1 MNLMLLRASSADF
14 SDSAAEE
21 DLRDS
26 LERESNP
33 IPSSSYAKLIWGH
46 AKNAKERR
54 AKLRFMGIL
63 GKSMKIY
70 HLLAQ
75 KPIRAFFY
83 IPLIAAMISQG
94 NASAN
99 MGDSTQGSALK
110 IEALCTIAN
119 KYEVCHPQIRKD
131 KLIINFPTEL
141 VIINRDDIEY
151 IKVYDSRKREI
162 FKFNQKVGDVDFA
175 ISFDDG
181 YGVRTGFIRFK
192 NNKSAERFNNYLNT
206 LILR

>member
-1 MNLMLLRASSADF
+1 MLLKASSADCF
-14 SDSAAEE
+14 GSAAAGL
-21 DLRDS
+21 LRGS
-26 LERESNP
+26 LP
-33 IPSSSYAKLIWGH
+33 IPSSSNAKLIWGH

-54 AKLRFMGIL
+54 AKLRFIDVL
-63 GKSMKIY
+63 SKTVKLY
-70 HLLAQ
+70 HLSAI
-75 KPIRAFFY
+75 KPIRGFFY
-83 IPLIAAMISQG
+83 ISLITAMISIG

-119 KYEVCHPQIRKD
+119 KYEVCHPQIRRD

-141 VIINRDDIEY
+141 VVINREDIEY

-162 FKFNQKVGDVDFA
+162 LRFNQKVGDVDFA

-181 YGVRTGFIRFK
+181 YGVRTGFVRFK

>member
-1 MNLMLLRASSADF
+1 MR
-14 SDSAAEE
+14 
-21 DLRDS
+21 
-26 LERESNP
+26 
-33 IPSSSYAKLIWGH
+33 
-46 AKNAKERR
+46 
-54 AKLRFMGIL
+54 
-63 GKSMKIY
+63 IY
-70 HLLAQ
+70 HLLVR
-75 KPIRAFFY
+75 KPMNAFLCASFMASM
-83 IPLIAAMISQG
+83 LSLG

-131 KLIINFPTEL
+131 RLIINFPTEL
-141 VIINRDDIEY
+141 VVINREDIES

-162 FKFNQKVGDVDFA
+162 IRFNQKVGDVDFA

-181 YGVRTGFIRFK
+181 FGVRTGFVRFK
-192 NNKSAERFNNYLNT
+192 NNKSAERFNNYLNF

>member
-1 MNLMLLRASSADF
+1 MR
-14 SDSAAEE
+14 
-21 DLRDS
+21 
-26 LERESNP
+26 
-33 IPSSSYAKLIWGH
+33 
-46 AKNAKERR
+46 
-54 AKLRFMGIL
+54 
-63 GKSMKIY
+63 IY
-70 HLLAQ
+70 HLLVR
-75 KPIRAFFY
+75 KPIRAFLCASFMAS
-83 IPLIAAMISQG
+83 IISLE

-141 VIINRDDIEY
+141 VVINREDIES
-151 IKVYDSRKREI
+151 IKVYDSRKRELI
-162 FKFNQKVGDVDFA
+162 RFNQKVGDVDFA

-181 YGVRTGFIRFK
+181 YGIRTGFVRFK
-192 NNKSAERFNNYLNT
+192 NNKSAERFNNYLNL